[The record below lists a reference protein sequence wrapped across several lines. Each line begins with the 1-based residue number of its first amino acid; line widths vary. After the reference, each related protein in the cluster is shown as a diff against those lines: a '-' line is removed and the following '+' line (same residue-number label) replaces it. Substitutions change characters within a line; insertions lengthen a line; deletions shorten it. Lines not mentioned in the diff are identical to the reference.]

1 MKTITHKFLSAALL
15 MAAFATTSCLK
26 EQGYV
31 DTKNDPNKYV
41 ADISEA
47 GAMDLNALALNATP
61 PVEDVKVCQVRIGSK
76 DVPNKDFTLKLTVN
90 PTLVTDYNTANGTN
104 YVVLPS
110 SAYTASFDNIL
121 IPSGK
126 RATDVSIKLNKA
138 SLDLSNAYALGL
150 TLSDA
155 GGATISSSAKNI
167 IIGILVKNQWDGVY
181 SLKGYI
187 LRAGDPVLSGYFS
200 GYEMSLATTGS
211 NSVGFTGLQIWANGS
226 GVGIGNPAFVINA
239 DNTITISSPGG
250 AVNSSTQGSGYISKY
265 DPATKTFYADFT
277 WGAGLAARRA
287 TDTLTY
293 ARPR

>member
-47 GAMDLNALALNATP
+47 GAEDLVALALDATP
-61 PVEDVKVCQVRIGSK
+61 PVEDVKLCQVRIGSK

-90 PTLVTDYNTANGTN
+90 PTLVADYNTANGTN
-104 YVVLPS
+104 YVDLPS
-110 SAYTASFDNIL
+110 SAYTGSLGSIL

-138 SLDLSNAYALGL
+138 ALDLSNAYAIGL

-167 IIGILVKNQWDGVY
+167 IVGILVKNQWDGIYLV
-181 SLKGYI
+181 KGQT
-187 LRAGDPVLSGYFS
+187 LRAGDPVKTGAFAPFER
-200 GYEMSLATTGS
+200 GLATSGS
-211 NSVGFTGLQIWANGS
+211 NSVVMDNLQLWADGT
-226 GVGIGNPAFVINA
+226 GVGIGNVGWVINA

-250 AVNSSTQGSGYISKY
+250 AVNSSTQGSGVISRYI
-265 DPATKTFYADFT
+265 PATKTFIADFT
-277 WGAGLAARRA
+277 WGAGLASRRGQ
-287 TDTLTY
+287 DTLVY
-293 ARPR
+293 QRPR